1 VVKHSGGLN
10 PGQATYGALAVTMDT
25 NKRRETKMHDVLPIN
40 QYHTDLQKEIDDAE
54 WLGDFERADSVKI
67 ELEHIK
73 HMIDNGELWYPTF

>member
-1 VVKHSGGLN
+1 MAHWLQLWTLKG
-10 PGQATYGALAVTMDT
+10 DI
-25 NKRRETKMHDVLPIN
+25 KMYDVLPIN
-40 QYHTDLQKEIDDAE
+40 QYSVDLQKEIDDAE

>member
-1 VVKHSGGLN
+1 
-10 PGQATYGALAVTMDT
+10 
-25 NKRRETKMHDVLPIN
+25 MHDVLPIN
-40 QYHTDLQKEIDDAE
+40 QYGIDLQKEIDDAE